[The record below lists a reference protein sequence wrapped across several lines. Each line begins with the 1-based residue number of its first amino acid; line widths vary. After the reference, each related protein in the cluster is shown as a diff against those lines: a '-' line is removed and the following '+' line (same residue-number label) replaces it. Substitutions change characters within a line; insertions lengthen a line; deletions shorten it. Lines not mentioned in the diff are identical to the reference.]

1 MVFQRYLYMNC
12 SLGVVEIYYQVSYS
26 EFFPVFGNLQQIFRN
41 VLRISGKSAGPLGH
55 FGGAKEL
62 SKTFGKQWNTFL
74 GIPDIEYY
82 FPLMT
87 YYFSWN

>member
-1 MVFQRYLYMNC
+1 MEKKCMTFRPFWRPKRVVKN
-12 SLGVVEIYYQVSYS
+12 LGKAVEES
-26 EFFPVFGNLQQIFRN
+26 
-41 VLRISGKSAGPLGH
+41 SGKP
-55 FGGAKEL
+55 
-62 SKTFGKQWNTFL
+62 FL